1 MQRWRKPL
9 IVLIALLGFGA
20 LRMPF
25 EAGLSRELREAKLLP
40 EKVSI
45 DTRDRIGQTGSAV
58 ALGGLRTL
66 VATFLNLRAFTF
78 YTRDNWTKVAETFD
92 VIVDLAPKTVYYWD
106 SGAWNQYGNA
116 ASYYLN
122 RSNLPGLRR
131 REAWRQSIQRGR
143 QFLERGIRNN
153 PDSADLNA
161 SLGTL
166 LMSPFKVQAFPSRSQ
181 TFLDAADA
189 YQRAIDTG
197 RAKGFTRRS
206 YVYALSRV
214 PGKEGETLAKI
225 RELYDESPK
234 NRAPTLV
241 ILMFVLEAHQNPSMD
256 LTKRALELFGTPERA
271 YESLSIH
278 WTRTSEGYPVYGIAE
293 TLQSLEKIL
302 KIPAEESVFK
312 KTPPPAW
319 NAERYFTD

>member
-9 IVLIALLGFGA
+9 IVLIALLAFGA

-25 EAGLSRELREAKLLP
+25 EAGLNQQLREAKLLP
-40 EKVSI
+40 TKVSI

-66 VATFLNLRAFTF
+66 VATFLNLRAFTYF
-78 YTRDNWTKVAETFD
+78 SQDNWTKVGETFD
-92 VIVDLAPKTVYYWD
+92 MIVDLAPQTAYYWD
-106 SGAWNQYGNA
+106 TGAWNQYGNA
-116 ASYYLN
+116 GSYYLN

-131 REAWRQSIQRGR
+131 REAWRQSILKGR
-143 QFLERGIRNN
+143 LFLERGIRNN

-161 SLGTL
+161 SLGAL
-166 LMSPFKVQAFPSRSQ
+166 LMNPFKTQAFPSRSQ

-206 YVYALSRV
+206 YVYALARV
-214 PGKEGETLAKI
+214 PGKEAETLKKI
-225 RELYDESPK
+225 RELYDETPR
-234 NRAPTLV
+234 NRTPTLV
-241 ILMFVLEAHQNPSMD
+241 ILMFVLEAHENPSMD
-256 LTKRALELFGTPERA
+256 LTQRALELFGTPQRA
-271 YESLSIH
+271 YDALSIH
-278 WTRTSEGYPVYGIAE
+278 WMRTSEGYPVYGVAE

-302 KIPAEESVFK
+302 KIPPQESVFK
-312 KTPPPAW
+312 KPPPPAW
-319 NAERYFTD
+319 NADRYFGE